1 MMIKKTIA
9 TVLLTTSVFVATAQN
24 YAVLFIPDS
33 IKNKADAVIQMD
45 DTFVEIEGQRS
56 MKIVQKTAITILN
69 KSFDEAGNLTIH
81 YDKQRKINAVELNYY
96 DAIGKLI
103 KKVKRSEFMDFAA
116 VDGFS
121 LYSDNRVIHYNYTPI
136 SYPYTV
142 VYEYEITSNNTAFLP
157 SWEPLVGHN
166 IGLINSSY
174 TIKFP
179 DGFKVQKLEKNFGQ
193 YPINSSFIS
202 HQYSYSLKNQKPIKV
217 EEMSPP
223 FEEMVP
229 HVQFAVNIFHLA
241 GVDGK
246 AENWVEFGLW
256 MQNELLASR
265 NNLSKETKD
274 TIKQMV
280 SGVTD
285 PKEKAKIIYEYVQNK
300 TRYISVQIGVGG
312 WMPMYTDDVD
322 RLAYGDCKALT
333 FYTKSLLEEVGVPAY
348 YSAVYAGDD
357 KRNIEKDLIS
367 VQGNHVFL
375 ILPMEK
381 DSIFLECTSQKS
393 PFDIKS
399 DFTED
404 RDVLSITPEG
414 GKIIRTPA
422 YKPEENLQL
431 TSSDCSLDDKG
442 TLTALIDIKSYGNQ
456 YSHHILYFDG
466 RQPHELDAMFKEY
479 FSHINNI
486 LFTNIDLKNNRDLK
500 RYEEKINFTA
510 AHYAVINT
518 DGSILFSPN
527 AFNRTGYIPPKV
539 TDRTTPFVVENGFK
553 DEDEYI
559 ITLPDNYK
567 ADQLPEPVNIVTD
580 FGVYNMSI
588 EEVSE
593 HKLKYKRTLIMY
605 NNRYEK
611 NLYESYR
618 KFKKDLKKN
627 DEMRILIN
635 KI

>member
-9 TVLLTTSVFVATAQN
+9 TVLLFTAVFVANAQN
-24 YAVLFIPDS
+24 YSAFFIPDS
-33 IKNKADAVIQMD
+33 ILNKADAVIQMD

-56 MKIVQKTAITILN
+56 MRIVQKTAITILN
-69 KSFDEAGNLTIH
+69 KSFDEAANLTIH

-103 KKVKRSEFMDFAA
+103 KKVKRSEFMDYAA

-142 VYEYEITSNNTAFLP
+142 VYEYEISSNNTAFLP
-157 SWEPLVGHN
+157 SWEPIVGHYV
-166 IGLINSSY
+166 GLMNSSY
-174 TIKFP
+174 TIKYP
-179 DGFKVQKLEKNFGQ
+179 EGFKIQKLEKNFEQ
-193 YPINSSFIS
+193 YHINTSFNNY
-202 HQYSYSLKNQKPIKV
+202 QYSYSLKNQPPLKM

-246 AENWVEFGLW
+246 AENWEELGLW

-265 NNLSKETKD
+265 NNLSNETKD
-274 TIKQMV
+274 KIKQMV

-333 FYTKSLLEEVGVPAY
+333 FYTKSLLEVVGIPAY

-381 DSIFLECTSQKS
+381 DSIFLECTSQKT

-404 RDVLSITPEG
+404 RDVMSITPEG

-422 YKPEENLQL
+422 YKPEENLQVNF
-431 TSSDCSLDDKG
+431 SECSLDDKG
-442 TLTALIDIKSYGNQ
+442 TLTAKIEIKSYGNQ
-456 YSHHILYFDG
+456 YSQHIHYFDG
-466 RQPHELDAMFKEY
+466 KQPHELDEMFKVY
-479 FSHINNI
+479 FSYINNI
-486 LFTNIDLKNNRDLK
+486 VFANIDLKNNRDLK
-500 RYEEKINFTA
+500 RYEEKIDFTA
-510 AHYAVINT
+510 AHYAVINS

-527 AFNRTGYIPPKV
+527 AFNRTSYIPPKV
-539 TDRTTPFVVENGFK
+539 SDRNTPFVVENGFK
-553 DEDEYI
+553 DEDEYT

-567 ADQLPEPVNIVTD
+567 TDQLPEPVNIVTD
-580 FGVYNMSI
+580 FGVYKMSI
-588 EEVSE
+588 EPVSE
-593 HKLKYKRTLIMY
+593 HKLKYKRTLIIY

-618 KFKKDLKKN
+618 KFRKDLKKH